1 MKVLAVLVSPLGG
14 VLFIF
19 LAFLLW
25 SAIFANNFSG
35 VNPFVIPVIFI
46 SYVVGLIFQIAVVET
61 IMLNKYFQ
69 FSLERYCW
77 LGLIFSLC
85 FSTIA
90 LIYLGMENLGWIFFY
105 FPFYTIGNILTYN
118 ELYFK
123 QLKD

>member
-35 VNPFVIPVIFI
+35 INPFVIPVIFI